1 MKHSDSC
8 YNNHVSVVVIALG
21 GTYARAIF
29 FAIAKNA
36 HAQLY
41 H

>member
-21 GTYARAIF
+21 GTYARANF
-29 FAIAKNA
+29 RYGKA